1 MRILKSLIFL
11 NLIVSTVGQFVV
23 KEIYQDNP
31 IAGETNH
38 LYVRLSSSQ
47 PLYGGAIITISNLA
61 NAIAGSN
68 RELQTISNL
77 QSGDVSAVPLLSCSG
92 SAGVGCWT
100 QGSSPLF
107 NSLTMTVTSGSV
119 ITRICE

>member
-1 MRILKSLIFL
+1 MRIFKSFTFF
-11 NLIVSTVGQFVV
+11 IVSTFGQFVV
-23 KEIYQDNP
+23 KDIYQDNP

-61 NAIAGSN
+61 NAIVGSN
-68 RELQTISNL
+68 RLLQTIPNM

-100 QGSSPLF
+100 QGS
-107 NSLTMTVTSGSV
+107 
-119 ITRICE
+119 